1 MRENVLFSR
10 KLVIPLYRLQ
20 SCGTC
25 KEVLRH
31 CSQLCL
37 ENSQQ
42 KAGVLFLKHNIW
54 NDFDDLTDVARMYKA
69 KAVPSFIFLTGGAM
83 VSCLRAYLLFFFLL
97 LSDQCAFVGII
108 RHMTHNTSESDA
120 CK

>member
-1 MRENVLFSR
+1 MLWSH
-10 KLVIPLYRLQ
+10 KLIVRADCLQ

-31 CSQLCL
+31 CSQLCI
-37 ENSQQ
+37 ESSQQ

-54 NDFDDLTDVARMYKA
+54 NDFDDLTDVAHMYKA

-83 VSCLRAYLLFFFLL
+83 VSCLLLFISVSAHAGFL
-97 LSDQCAFVGII
+97 A
-108 RHMTHNTSESDA
+108 
-120 CK
+120 